1 MSSLVDDIIKN
12 KEAFLVLDRDKVQ
25 HKRPVVI
32 DNHPDEVVERTRGYG
47 DGQKPEDYLESFKE
61 FISTNLNTIAALKTV
76 CTKPSELTRESLKGL
91 KLELDRHNF
100 TENQLNTAWKEMTN
114 QDIVADII
122 AFIRQQALGSNLI
135 SHETR
140 VKNAFAKLRLN
151 HTFNKTQLD
160 WLNRIE
166 KVMLEETVLD
176 KQIFEIGAFKNAGGF
191 TIIDRRFGGKLI
203 LFEQMLGRA
212 TRLCPSIGKTNFEI
226 YDPVG
231 VYESLQDVS
240 NMKPVVTNPS
250 TTFEDLLSGLS
261 VAKTDDE
268 KAYLIDTTIAIQ
280 VKCHPDNL
288 YTAAGLP
295 AFMQTFWFH
304 VAYPEIINP
313 VYMFSCIPI
322 NPKTINQCLVI
333 YILITAF
340 WKVSLIKIF
349 VCLILESNCASNL
362 FFVCSCRCVC
372 HLFFLLKYKIL

>member
-1 MSSLVDDIIKN
+1 MRRIKSRILFEQMLGRATRLCPSIGKTNFEIYDPVGVYESLQDVSNMKPVVTNPSTTFEDLLSGLSVAKTDDEKAYLIDTIVAKLQRKRSNVSEKALEQFIYLTGGQDIDSFAKSIRNNNIKRSADVLETVGVPLVSSTEMSSLVDDIIKN
-12 KEAFLVLDRDKVQ
+12 KEAFLILDRDKVQ
-25 HKRPVVI
+25 HKRPIII
-32 DNHPDEVVERTRGYG
+32 DNHPDEVIERTRGYG
-47 DGQKPEDYLESFKE
+47 EGQKPEDYLESFKE

-191 TIIDRRFGGKLI
+191 TIIDRRFGGKL
-203 LFEQMLGRA
+203 
-212 TRLCPSIGKTNFEI
+212 N
-226 YDPVG
+226 
-231 VYESLQDVS
+231 
-240 NMKPVVTNPS
+240 
-250 TTFEDLLSGLS
+250 
-261 VAKTDDE
+261 
-268 KAYLIDTTIAIQ
+268 
-280 VKCHPDNL
+280 
-288 YTAAGLP
+288 
-295 AFMQTFWFH
+295 
-304 VAYPEIINP
+304 EIIVELN
-313 VYMFSCIPI
+313 
-322 NPKTINQCLVI
+322 
-333 YILITAF
+333 
-340 WKVSLIKIF
+340 
-349 VCLILESNCASNL
+349 
-362 FFVCSCRCVC
+362 
-372 HLFFLLKYKIL
+372 KYLYEDGGNVA